1 MENLSLKDMQEMQ
14 KVLQE
19 KYLDK
24 WGGLS
29 PEKAMSKM
37 LWMIAEVGEAAQII
51 KKKGNSEIMSDA
63 ETRKYFV
70 EEMCDVLMYFNDVLI
85 SYSITPEEFERAYTE
100 KHNKN
105 MKRW

>member
-1 MENLSLKDMQEMQ
+1 
-14 KVLQE
+14 
-19 KYLDK
+19 
-24 WGGLS
+24 
-29 PEKAMSKM
+29 MSKM
-37 LWMIAEVGEAAQII
+37 LWMIAEVGEAAQVI
-51 KKKGNSEIMSDA
+51 KKQGSDEIMQNSEV
-63 ETRKYFV
+63 RKDFV